1 MLKPE
6 DLLPDSRV
14 YEILNSHGVSVS
26 NSVVTAGAVH
36 QILAEA
42 AEKFE
47 EAVQQRLEAL
57 LPGMTPRTFRYSV
70 EVNPSLWDLRQGGR
84 EFFHKLQRENAS
96 RALAGMLMDVLPLAK
111 IKPPRK
117 GGLDWMGAEHR
128 PVGETWVWEGVIF
141 TAKPEVENV
150 PQENP

>member
-14 YEILNSHGVSVS
+14 YEILESHGVSVS

-47 EAVQQRLEAL
+47 AAVQQRLEAL

-70 EVNPSLWDLRQGGR
+70 EVNPTLYDLRQGGA
-84 EFFHKLQRENAS
+84 EFLHKLHRENAS
-96 RALAGMLMDVLPLAK
+96 SALANMLVDVLPFAK

-117 GGLDWMGAEHR
+117 EGRDGEGVDHR
-128 PVGETWVWEGVIF
+128 PVGETWVWEGVVF
-141 TAKPEVENV
+141 MTKPEVENV

>member
-36 QILAEA
+36 QILAE
-42 AEKFE
+42 
-47 EAVQQRLEAL
+47 
-57 LPGMTPRTFRYSV
+57 
-70 EVNPSLWDLRQGGR
+70 
-84 EFFHKLQRENAS
+84 
-96 RALAGMLMDVLPLAK
+96 
-111 IKPPRK
+111 
-117 GGLDWMGAEHR
+117 
-128 PVGETWVWEGVIF
+128 
-141 TAKPEVENV
+141 VENV